1 MYVLLPLEIFAE
13 FNCFSG
19 QNFLFLMW
27 LEFCSFSWK
36 IPGSSAYH
44 AVKAKIEVLP
54 SAPSIAEIWPEK
66 KLKPVNSICH
76 VVLYYSGFIPNLSD
90 FWQDCAH
97 WCENMYNNPNFSYTN
112 DYPRVYCIFLL
123 CCVFNIFCLKYTCI
137 LFYIPK

>member
-1 MYVLLPLEIFAE
+1 MYLLLPLEIFAE

-36 IPGSSAYH
+36 NLGSSAYH

-90 FWQDCAH
+90 FWQDCAQ
-97 WCENMYNNPNFSYTN
+97 NMYNNPNFSYTN